1 MALKLFLI
9 SFIMIILLQV
19 SQTKHSKE
27 NIDFFQMDQA
37 TEYQR
42 IKFFWNSFK
51 SFDANKDGFVTSNE
65 LYIVDF
71 KTSQL
76 PFVYLAIDTMTEILK
91 QKYKVWGYYP
101 TKIAVTF
108 KDYKDAMERKLGQ
121 INSFGST
128 PAGKHRCNE
137 SSLLFIIVFLLFII
151 VFLLASNY

>member
-19 SQTKHSKE
+19 SQTKPSKE

-101 TKIAVTF
+101 GTTIFRWT
-108 KDYKDAMERKLGQ
+108 
-121 INSFGST
+121 
-128 PAGKHRCNE
+128 
-137 SSLLFIIVFLLFII
+137 
-151 VFLLASNY
+151 